1 MFCREHVAQLR
12 EHEAEFRARGANL
25 AAIGLG
31 DFRYAR
37 IFREETAITF
47 PLLVDAKME
56 AYRAAGLRKAS
67 LLHLLRRD
75 NAVARKRANAA
86 GHHQHKLGENPFQ
99 LGASFVFGPGN
110 ADRYAHV
117 SETFGDN
124 APIAELLAVLPR

>member
-12 EHEAEFRARGANL
+12 EHQSEIKASGANL
-25 AAIGLG
+25 TAIGMG
-31 DFRYAR
+31 DIHYAR
-37 IFREETAITF
+37 AFREETGISF
-47 PLLVDAKME
+47 PLLVDIERA
-56 AYRAAGLRKAS
+56 AYRAVELKSAN

-86 GHHQHKLGENPFQ
+86 GHRQHKLGENPFQ

-110 ADRYAHV
+110 VDRFIHI

-124 APIAELLAVLPR
+124 ASVSDVLSALSR